1 MGEFTIIQITV
12 TMIRLGVK
20 SYQTLALCY
29 REYGVPENVV
39 SLTELETKESPGS
52 GEISIRMLVAPINP
66 SDINQIE
73 GKYAILPSLPAVCG
87 NEGVGIVTQVGNAV
101 KHLAVGDHVIPI
113 QSSQGTWRKQVLGC
127 AESWMKIPKDIPVNH
142 ASMLAVNPCTAFR
155 MLIDFVALESGD
167 IVLQNG
173 ANSAVGLAV
182 IQLARAMNLHTIN
195 IIRDRPNL
203 PEVKEKLRNLGA
215 TLVCTEEEL
224 SSDSMIKAE
233 IAKLGPQK
241 IRLALNCVGGKSL
254 TSLVRLLAP
263 SSTVVTYG
271 GMSKE
276 PSLVSTSSLIFQDI
290 SYRGFWMS
298 KWKETHSREDCEKMM
313 DSILS
318 IVRKGKIRFPDL
330 DLRPPGEF
338 RQALIDAQKPY
349 RDCKLAFDLDYK

>member
-1 MGEFTIIQITV
+1 
-12 TMIRLGVK
+12 MIRLGAK
-20 SYQTLALCY
+20 YHQTLALCY
-29 REYGVPENVV
+29 KEHGIPENVV
-39 SLTELETKESPGS
+39 SLAEFETKESPNS
-52 GEISIRMLVAPINP
+52 DEISIRMLVAPINP
-66 SDINQIE
+66 SDINQIQ
-73 GKYAILPSLPAVCG
+73 GKYAILPSLPAVGG
-87 NEGVGIVTQVGNAV
+87 NEGIGIVTQVGNAV
-101 KHLAVGDHVIPI
+101 KHLEVGDHVIPI
-113 QSSQGTWRKQVLGC
+113 QSGQGTWRKQLLSC

-155 MLIDFVALESGD
+155 MLKDFVTLEPGD

-173 ANSAVGLAV
+173 ANSAVGQAV
-182 IQLARAMNLHTIN
+182 IQLARAMNIHTIN
-195 IIRDRPNL
+195 VIRDRPNL
-203 PEVKEKLRNLGA
+203 PEAKEKLKHLGA
-215 TLVCTEEEL
+215 SLVCTEEEL
-224 SSDSMIKAE
+224 SSDPAIMAE
-233 IAKLGPQK
+233 IASLGPQK

-290 SYRGFWMS
+290 SYRGFWIS
-298 KWKETHSREDCEKMM
+298 KWKETHSREDCENMM

-318 IVRKGKIRFPDL
+318 IVRKGGFRFPDL
-330 DLRPPGEF
+330 DLRPIGEF